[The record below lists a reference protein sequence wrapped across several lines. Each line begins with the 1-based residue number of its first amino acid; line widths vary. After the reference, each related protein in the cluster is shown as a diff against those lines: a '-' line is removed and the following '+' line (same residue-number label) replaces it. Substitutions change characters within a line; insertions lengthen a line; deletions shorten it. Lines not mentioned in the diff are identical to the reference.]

1 LPGICSEV
9 FVQLL
14 EHEAKEKGRAIG
26 LRVPRGELARSAEEV
41 ARVAAELGGTVVLK
55 AQVPTGGRG
64 KAGGIAVVPATRAMS
79 ESEAL
84 FGRRVAEFHVD
95 TLLVEEHVEARSE
108 LYVAI
113 SIDARARRPLL
124 LFSTQGG
131 VDIEAHSSD
140 VVRIDL
146 SMRTGV
152 RPWHVRRAV
161 REGGADAAVGS
172 AVIEACDNAFRLF
185 TSCRADLVEL
195 NPLLLTEEG
204 AAVAADVRI
213 SFENGERSLTDGRE
227 SSRSRDGYDFV
238 EIDPSGDVGLITT
251 GAGASMLLLDR
262 LTDAGA
268 RPINFCDL
276 RTGGLR
282 GRSERLEDVLTRL
295 AAYPAIEAIAVNVF
309 AGVTDLQEFAEL
321 FVFAYEKVGPE
332 LPIVVRVDGFG
343 ADQARKVFADAG
355 LRWVH
360 DFDDLIGAAAGFAHE
375 RPATGGT
382 R

>member
-1 LPGICSEV
+1 V

-14 EHEAKEKGRAIG
+14 EHEAKEKARAIG
-26 LRVPRGELARSAEEV
+26 LRVPNGTLARSPEDV
-41 ARVAAELGGTVVLK
+41 DRVAAGLGEIVVLK

-64 KAGGIAVVPATRAMS
+64 KAGGVAVVPASRAMG

-84 FGRRVAEFHVD
+84 FGRQIAEFAVHTV
-95 TLLVEEHVEARSE
+95 LVEEFVAARTE

-113 SIDARARRPLL
+113 SVDARARRPLL
-124 LFSTQGG
+124 LFSTRGG

-140 VVRIDL
+140 VARVEVT
-146 SMRTGV
+146 MRTGV
-152 RPWHVRRAV
+152 RPWHVRRAA
-161 REGGADAAVGS
+161 REAGADGPVAAAV
-172 AVIEACDNAFRLF
+172 VVACELAFQLF
-185 TSCRADLVEL
+185 ASCRADLVEL

-204 AAVAADVRI
+204 DAIAADVRI
-213 SFENGERSLTDGRE
+213 SFEDGEPDATNRRE
-227 SSRSRDGYDFV
+227 SSRRVDGYDFV
-238 EIDPSGDVGLITT
+238 EIDGAGDVGLITT

-282 GRSERLEDVLTRL
+282 GRTDRLEDVLERL
-295 AAYPAIEAIAVNVF
+295 HAYPEIEAIAVNVF

-321 FVFAYEKVGPE
+321 FVTAYRKIGPD
-332 LPIVVRVDGFG
+332 LPIIVRVDGFG
-343 ADQARKVFADAG
+343 AEEARSVFADAG
-355 LRWVH
+355 LRCVH
-360 DFDDLIGAAAGFAHE
+360 GFDDLVATVAEVARE
-375 RPATGGT
+375 RLSAGGT